1 MFDQIARIL
10 MTISNY
16 MDHTEELTKKL
27 IGEVSEETINQFMNG
42 VDNRDRLIKIIGKF
56 NGTLEQTLNK
66 IPAEERKVLDTVLL
80 NHWYQDLGNWKNRM
94 SILDEAM
101 MVAVQEIK
109 DQTQKDIRSTFDT
122 KNKVVGYNLRSTK

>member
-27 IGEVSEETINQFMNG
+27 IGEVSEETINQFITG

-66 IPAEERKVLDTVLL
+66 IPAEERKVLDAVLL
-80 NHWYQDLGNWKNRM
+80 NHWYQDLENWKNRM

-109 DQTQKDIRSTFDT
+109 DQTQKEIRSTFDT

>member
-27 IGEVSEETINQFMNG
+27 IGEVSEETINQFITG

-66 IPAEERKVLDTVLL
+66 IPTEERKVLDTVLL
-80 NHWYQDLGNWKNRM
+80 NHWYQDLENWKNRM

-109 DQTQKDIRSTFDT
+109 DQTQKEIRSTFDT